1 MTQKV
6 DFLGIGV
13 QKAGTSWLW
22 KNLRQHPSIW
32 MPPRKELHYFDRS
45 PNYPSPSYLASQYLV
60 NRLFGKEHYNKQFRK
75 MLVREL
81 GGAIKKKDWERVR
94 WNLRYCFGTYNDD
107 WYLSLFEFG
116 EGKLK
121 GEITADYYILNLEEV
136 KQIKAILPNLKTIL
150 ILRNPIERAWSHIR
164 YLWTRKLFAD
174 INDLEVIKKFIEKPV
189 QTLRSDYVRTLNI
202 WTSCFPQE
210 QICIGF
216 YDDIVQ
222 DPQKFLLNIFDFL
235 GIENT
240 IVFNNETLNKKVNVS
255 RELQI
260 SAEIKY
266 YLANKYYPEVLKL
279 SNLVGG
285 YSVDWLEEAEKI
297 LNATEKGTAANRLR
311 QI

>member
-94 WNLRYCFGTYNDD
+94 WNLRYCLGTYNDD
-107 WYLSLFEFG
+107 WYLSLFKFG

-121 GEITADYYILNLEEV
+121 GEITADYYILNLEKV
-136 KQIKAILPNLKTIL
+136 KQIKAILPNLKIIL

-189 QTLRSDYVRTLNI
+189 QSLRSDYVRTLNI

-210 QICIGF
+210 QIYIGF

-235 GIENT
+235 GIEST
-240 IVFNNETLNKKVNVS
+240 IAFNNETLNKKVNIS

-260 SAEIKY
+260 PAEIKY
-266 YLANKYYPEVLKL
+266 YLANKYYPELLKL

-285 YSVDWLEEAEKI
+285 YFVDWLEEAEKI
-297 LNATEKGTAANRLR
+297 LNATKKGTAANRLR